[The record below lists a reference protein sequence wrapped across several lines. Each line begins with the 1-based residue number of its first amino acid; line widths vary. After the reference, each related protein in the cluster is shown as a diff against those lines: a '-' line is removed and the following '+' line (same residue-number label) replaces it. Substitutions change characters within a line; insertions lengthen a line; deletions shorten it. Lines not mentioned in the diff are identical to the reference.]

1 MTRPRGSRSLLGWF
15 AGNPVAA
22 NLLMLLIFIG
32 GIHTLQQTDRE
43 AYPRFAPE
51 RIGVTAPYPGAGP
64 AEIQQSVCIPIE
76 EAIHDLQGIKKLNS
90 TATGDKCEVSVQVL
104 QDYPLRELSG
114 AIRSRVQ
121 AIKNLPKEVE
131 RIDIED
137 SGWEYAAISVILSG
151 DADKLTL
158 RRLAETVRDDLAQL
172 GEVRKAELW
181 NQVEFEVAVEI
192 PAERLKQQQLTLDD
206 VAAAVRR
213 ESLDLA
219 GGVMKAPTGEFQLR
233 AKSTADTRDK
243 LLALTL
249 RTYPDGTR
257 LTLGDIATV
266 TDGYAEKGFEYY
278 SDGKPSETI
287 GVIAR
292 HNLVGAAEQ
301 VARYVE
307 TLRPTLPE
315 GIQIRTRRDNAR
327 SFSELLDTLMFEGVS
342 GFLLV
347 LLVLWLFLSTQ
358 VAVWA
363 AVGVMISVFGAL
375 WWMPACGVTLNMLSL
390 FGFVLSMGVLVD
402 DAIIV
407 SERIHELQCRGV
419 GALQAAIKGVRDVA
433 VPVTLGVLI
442 GLIAFLPGLFVP
454 PSWAT
459 KFMKPVAVVMILSL
473 AFSLVEALLI
483 LPAHLAHEPKQAKA
497 WPRIVRLRVALNG
510 GLAFCNERGFQPFL
524 RRVLAWRYATVALF
538 AGAVIVGL
546 TLVKHDYVK
555 LSLEEDVSY
564 DNFHIHLRP
573 PLGTPYAETRARIEQ
588 FVAALK
594 KAEQE
599 LNQTQPPGSPSV
611 VEGLDVFIEETDP
624 TIWVEFSSEARKNFH
639 IRDLIKRWYDHVGD
653 VGDFRPD
660 FHTPTEQD
668 VIDLELEVTGPD
680 PVSLGAAVDEL
691 KNKIAAF
698 PGVTEIE
705 DSRRPGKPELR
716 LELTASAERL
726 GLRLRELA
734 EQVRH
739 AYFGDEAQRFIRGRD
754 QIKIMIRTPRA
765 ERQDFQSLR
774 ALSVAL
780 PDGGQAPLGELA
792 KIGFAPGFGELT
804 REDRRGIVSIQARL
818 DKRQAIT
825 GEQIFK
831 ELQAD
836 AFETLENRY
845 PGLEISGGAAKEEAD
860 RVTEGLKRNTLISLV
875 AIYAL
880 IAVSFRSY
888 SQPLLFMLAVPVAWL
903 GALLIHWALGMT
915 MTFQSVIGAVAASG
929 VVVND
934 SIVLLDYIRQRRA
947 DTSSLSALIVDAC
960 ASRFRPIVL
969 VALTNLAGFFPM
981 LFETSEQAVFLVPMT
996 LSLTFGLLF
1005 GMAATLILIPA
1016 CYAVLQ
1022 DFDNGVQWLLRWL
1035 RRDSSNE
1042 LLNQFNSRPEK

>member
-1 MTRPRGSRSLLGWF
+1 MARIKNGRSLLGWF

-22 NLLMLLIFIG
+22 NLLMILIFIG
-32 GIHTLQQTDRE
+32 GLNTLEQTDRE

-51 RIGVTAPYPGAGP
+51 RIEVNALYPGAGP

-76 EAIHDLQGIKKLNS
+76 EAIHDLEGIKRLNS
-90 TATGDKCEVSVQVL
+90 TATEGKCEVGVQVL
-104 QDYPLRELSG
+104 QDYPLRDLSS

-121 AIKNLPKEVE
+121 AIPNLPKEVE
-131 RIDIED
+131 RIDIDD
-137 SGWEYAAISVILSG
+137 SGWEYPAISVVLYG
-151 DADKLTL
+151 DADKLIL
-158 RRLAETVRDDLAQL
+158 RRLAEKVRDDLARL
-172 GEVRKAELW
+172 DNVRLVRLW
-181 NQVEFEVAVEI
+181 NENEFEVAVEI
-192 PAERLKQQQLTLDD
+192 PAERLRQQQLTLDD
-206 VAAAVRR
+206 VAEAVRR

-219 GGVMKAPTGEFQLR
+219 GGVLKAPTGEFQLR

-257 LTLGDIATV
+257 LTLGDVATV

-278 SDGKPSETI
+278 SDGQRSETI
-287 GVIAR
+287 AVIAR

-307 TLRPTLPE
+307 DLRPTLPE
-315 GIQIRTRRDNAR
+315 GIQVKTRRDNAR
-327 SFSELLDTLMFEGVS
+327 SFSELLDTLTFEGVS
-342 GFLLV
+342 GFFLV
-347 LLVLWLFLSTQ
+347 LLVLWLFLTTQ
-358 VAVWA
+358 IALWA

-375 WWMPACGVTLNMLSL
+375 WWLPASGVTLNMLSL

-407 SERIHELQCRGV
+407 SERIHELQNRGL
-419 GALQAAIKGVRDVA
+419 GALEAAITGVREVA

-459 KFMKPVAVVMILSL
+459 QFMKPVAIVMILSL

-483 LPAHLAHEPKQAKA
+483 LPAHLAHETQEETA
-497 WPRIVRLRVALNG
+497 WPGIARLRAALNG
-510 GLAFCNERGFQPFL
+510 GLSFCNERGYQPFL
-524 RRVLAWRYATVALF
+524 RWVLDWRYSTVALF
-538 AGAVIVGL
+538 AGAVILGL

-555 LSLEEDVSY
+555 VSLEEDVGY

-573 PLGTPYAETRARIEQ
+573 PLGTPFAETRARIGQ
-588 FVAALK
+588 FVTALK
-594 KAEQE
+594 QAEEE
-599 LNQTQPPGSPSV
+599 LNRTQPPGSPSV
-611 VEGLDVFIEETDP
+611 VEGLDVFIEEVDP
-624 TIWVEFSSEARKNFH
+624 TIWVEFSSEARKTFH

-680 PVSLGAAVDEL
+680 PAALAAAVEEL
-691 KNKIAAF
+691 KSRIAAY
-698 PGVTEIE
+698 PGVTKIE

-716 LELTASAERL
+716 LELTPSAERL
-726 GLRLRELA
+726 GLRLRDLA
-734 EQVRH
+734 LQVRH

-754 QIKIMIRTPRA
+754 QIKIMLRTPRS
-765 ERQDFQSLR
+765 ERQDFADLR
-774 ALSVAL
+774 ALAIAL

-792 KIGFAPGFGELT
+792 TIGFAPGFGELT
-804 REDRRGIVSIQARL
+804 RENRRGIVSIQARL
-818 DKRQAIT
+818 DKRQPLT

-831 ELQAD
+831 ELREST
-836 AFETLENRY
+836 FETLENRY

-860 RVTEGLKRNTLISLV
+860 LVMAGLKRNTLISLA

-888 SQPLLFMLAVPVAWL
+888 LQPLLFMLAVPVAWL
-903 GALLIHWALGMT
+903 GALSVHWALGMT
-915 MTFQSVIGAVAASG
+915 MTFQSVVGAVAASG

-947 DTSSLSALIVDAC
+947 DESSLSGLIVEAC

-981 LFETSEQAVFLVPMT
+981 LFETSEQAIFLVPMT
-996 LSLTFGLLF
+996 LSLTFGLLL
-1005 GMAATLILIPA
+1005 GTTATLILIPA

-1022 DFDNGVQWLLRWL
+1022 DFGRAAKWL
-1035 RRDSSNE
+1035 RQRLGSE
-1042 LLNQFNSRPEK
+1042 TGQAAPR

>member
-1 MTRPRGSRSLLGWF
+1 MKRIQGGRSLLGWF

-22 NLLMLLIFIG
+22 NLLMLLTFIG
-32 GIHTLQQTDRE
+32 GINTLQQSDRE
-43 AYPRFAPE
+43 SYPRFAPE
-51 RIGVTAPYPGAGP
+51 RIVVEALYPGAGP

-76 EAIHDLQGIKKLNS
+76 EAIHDLQGIKKLGS
-90 TATGDKCEVSVQVL
+90 TATSGKCTVVVQVL
-104 QDYPLRELSG
+104 QDFPLRDLSN
-114 AIRSRVQ
+114 AMRARVQ
-121 AIKNLPKEVE
+121 AIKNLPKDLE
-131 RIDIED
+131 RIDID
-137 SGWEYAAISVILSG
+137 DTGWEAPAISVILYG
-151 DADKLTL
+151 DADNLTL
-158 RRLAETVRDDLAQL
+158 RRLAESVRDQLAQL
-172 GEVRKAELW
+172 DEVRKAVLS
-181 NQVEFEVAVEI
+181 NRVEFEVAVEV
-192 PAERLKQQQLTLDD
+192 PSERLRQQQLTFDD
-206 VAAAVRR
+206 VAEAVRR
-213 ESLDLA
+213 ASLDLA
-219 GGVMKAPTGEFQLR
+219 GGVVKAPTGEFQLR

-266 TDGYAEKGFEYY
+266 TDGYAEYSFENY
-278 SDGKPSETI
+278 SDGKPSETV

-292 HNLVGAAEQ
+292 HNLVGAAEE
-301 VARYVE
+301 VTRYVE

-315 GIQIRTRRDNAR
+315 GIQIKTRRDNAR
-327 SFSELLDTLMFEGVS
+327 SFTELLDTLAFEGVS
-342 GFLLV
+342 GFFLV
-347 LLVLWLFLSTQ
+347 LLVLWLFMTTQ

-363 AVGVMISVFGAL
+363 AAGVMISVFGAL
-375 WWMPACGVTLNMLSL
+375 WWMPVCGVTLNMLSL

-407 SERIHELQCRGV
+407 SERIHELQSRSMD
-419 GALQAAIKGVRDVA
+419 ALQAAIKGVREVA

-442 GLIAFLPGLFVP
+442 GLITFLPGLFVP

-459 KFMKPVAVVMILSL
+459 RFMKPVAVVMILSL

-483 LPAHLAHEPKQAKA
+483 LPAHLAHEPRKA
-497 WPRIVRLRVALNG
+497 ADWPRIARLRAVLND
-510 GLAFCNERGFQPFL
+510 GLRVCNERGYQPFL
-524 RRVLAWRYATVALF
+524 RRMLDWRYATVALF
-538 AGAVIVGL
+538 AGAVLTGL
-546 TLVKHDYVK
+546 TLVEHDYVK
-555 LSLEEDVSY
+555 ISLKEDVGY

-573 PLGTPYAETRARIEQ
+573 PLGTPYEETRARVEH

-594 KAEQE
+594 QAEEE
-599 LNQTQPPGSPSV
+599 LNRTQPPGTPSV
-611 VEGLDVFIEETDP
+611 VEGLDVNIEEVDP
-624 TIWVEFSSEARKNFH
+624 TIYVEFSSEARKTFH
-639 IRDLIKRWYDHVGD
+639 IRDLIKRRYDHVGD

-680 PVSLGAAVDEL
+680 AVALAAAVEEL
-691 KNKIAAF
+691 KSKITSY

-716 LELTASAERL
+716 LELTPSAERL
-726 GLRLRELA
+726 GLRLRDLA

-754 QIKIMIRTPRA
+754 QVKIMIRTPRA
-765 ERQDFQSLR
+765 ERQDLQSLR
-774 ALSVAL
+774 ALAITL

-792 KIGFAPGFGELT
+792 AIDFSPGFGELT
-804 REDRRGIVSIQARL
+804 REDRRGIVTIQARL
-818 DKRQAIT
+818 DNRNAAD
-825 GEQIFK
+825 GERIFN
-831 ELQAD
+831 ELRSGF
-836 AFETLENRY
+836 FETLENRY
-845 PGLEISGGAAKEEAD
+845 PGLEISGSEAREEAD
-860 RVTEGLKRNTLISLV
+860 QVMEGLKHNTLISLI

-888 SQPLLFMLAVPVAWL
+888 LQPLVFMLAVPVAWF

-929 VVVND
+929 VVIND
-934 SIVLLDYIRQRRA
+934 SIVLLDYIRQRRPGE
-947 DTSSLSALIVDAC
+947 SSPGALIVEAC

-981 LFETSEQAVFLVPMT
+981 LFETSEQAIFLVPMT

-1022 DFDNGVQWLLRWL
+1022 DIGNAVQWLRH
-1035 RRDSSNE
+1035 R
-1042 LLNQFNSRPEK
+1042 LNHEASPR

>member
-1 MTRPRGSRSLLGWF
+1 MRRIKDSRSLLGWF

-32 GIHTLQQTDRE
+32 GINTLQQTDRE

-51 RIGVTAPYPGAGP
+51 RIDVNALYPGVGP
-64 AEIQQSVCIPIE
+64 AEVQQSVCIPIE
-76 EAIHDLQGIKKLNS
+76 EAIHDLQGIKRLNS
-90 TATGDKCEVSVQVL
+90 TATQGKCEIGVQVL
-104 QDYPLRELSG
+104 QDYPLHELSG
-114 AIRSRVQ
+114 AIRSRMQ
-121 AIKNLPKEVE
+121 AIKNLPKEIE
-131 RIDIED
+131 RIDID
-137 SGWEYAAISVILSG
+137 DAGWQYPAISVILYG
-151 DADKLTL
+151 DADPLTL
-158 RRLAETVRDDLAQL
+158 RRLAEKVRDELAQL
-172 GEVRKAELW
+172 DEVRLVKLW
-181 NQVEFEVAVEI
+181 NEIEFEVAIEI
-192 PAERLKQQQLTLDD
+192 PAERLRQQQLTLDD
-206 VAAAVRR
+206 VAEAVRR
-213 ESLDLA
+213 ESLDLG
-219 GGVMKAPTGEFQLR
+219 GGVLKAPTGEFQLR

-257 LTLGDIATV
+257 LTLGDIATI
-266 TDGYAEKGFEYY
+266 TDGYAEKGFDYY
-278 SDGKPSETI
+278 SDGQRSETLA
-287 GVIAR
+287 VIAR
-292 HNLVGAAEQ
+292 HNLVGAAEE

-307 TLRPTLPE
+307 TLRSTLPE
-315 GIQIRTRRDNAR
+315 GIQVKTRRDNAR
-327 SFSELLDTLMFEGVS
+327 SFSELLDTLTFEGVS
-342 GFLLV
+342 GFFLV
-347 LLVLWLFLSTQ
+347 LLVLWLFLNTQ

-375 WWMPACGVTLNMLSL
+375 WWMPASGVTLNMLSL

-407 SERIHELQCRGV
+407 SERIHELQCQGV
-419 GALQAAIKGVRDVA
+419 GALKAAIKGVREVA

-459 KFMKPVAVVMILSL
+459 QFMKPVAVVMILSL

-483 LPAHLAHEPKQAKA
+483 LPAHLAHEPREAA
-497 WPRIVRLRVALNG
+497 DWPRLTRLRAVLNG
-510 GLAFCNERGFQPFL
+510 GLVFCNERGYQPFL
-524 RRVLAWRYATVALF
+524 RRMLDWRYATVALF
-538 AGAVIVGL
+538 AGAVLVGL
-546 TLVKHDYVK
+546 TLIKHDYVK
-555 LSLEEDVSY
+555 LSLEEDVGY

-573 PLGTPYAETRARIEQ
+573 PLGTPFEETRARIEQ

-594 KAEQE
+594 QAEEE
-599 LNQTQPPGSPSV
+599 LNRTQPPGSPSV
-611 VEGLDVFIEETDP
+611 VEGLDVFIEEVDP

-680 PVSLGAAVDEL
+680 PVALAAAVEEL
-691 KNKIAAF
+691 KSKIASY
-698 PGVTEIE
+698 PGVAEIE

-716 LELTASAERL
+716 LELTPSAERL
-726 GLRLRELA
+726 GLRLRDLA

-754 QIKIMIRTPRA
+754 QIRIMLRTPRA
-765 ERQDFQSLR
+765 ERQDFAGLR
-774 ALSVAL
+774 ALAVAL

-792 KIGFAPGFGELT
+792 KIDFAPGFGELT
-804 REDRRGIVSIQARL
+804 RENRCGIVSIQAHL
-818 DKRQAIT
+818 DKTQAVS
-825 GEQIFK
+825 GDRIFK
-831 ELQAD
+831 ELRQDNFAM
-836 AFETLENRY
+836 LENRY

-860 RVTEGLKRNTLISLV
+860 QVMEGLKRNTLISLV

-888 SQPLLFMLAVPVAWL
+888 LQPLLFMLAVPVAWL

-915 MTFQSVIGAVAASG
+915 MTFQSLVGAVAASG

-934 SIVLLDYIRQRRA
+934 SIVLLDYIRRRRA
-947 DTSSLSALIVDAC
+947 DGSDPGTPGTLIVEAC

-981 LFETSEQAVFLVPMT
+981 LFETSEQAIFLIPMT

-1016 CYAVLQ
+1016 CYAVLH
-1022 DFDNGVQWLLRWL
+1022 DIGSAAQWLRQRSDRQVKETLQR
-1035 RRDSSNE
+1035 
-1042 LLNQFNSRPEK
+1042 